1 MSYRINEPK
10 PQPPRRTMQK
20 TATPHKIYM
29 HSGETVSLAIPCWY
43 LEVRPPVP
51 AHPHNRQ
58 LHDHLGWPGPDHP
71 DHCCQDWDFARS
83 CCSLHPHKP
92 CDPGTCK
99 RYLDMGRLVPIHLQ
113 EEGYAGFECHIVRIG
128 EDGYQ
133 SDDDPALTVDLIGV
147 DRADDWVIRLVLAHN
162 PTEDLDYPH
171 KDNEERYF
179 ITVRGSRPSTI
190 STESGGAGKSPIK
203 DVLAVGEVIILPVA
217 YTPLPN

>member
-29 HSGETVSLAIPCWY
+29 HSGESISLAIPCWY

-99 RYLDMGRLVPIHLQ
+99 RYLDMGRLVPIHLK
-113 EEGYAGFECHIVRIG
+113 EEGYKDFDCSIVRVD
-128 EDGYQ
+128 EDGYKSEEAVNLDTDQ
-133 SDDDPALTVDLIGV
+133 IGI
-147 DRADDWVIRLVLAHN
+147 DSKDDWVIRLLLNHVS
-162 PTEDLDYPH
+162 EGDVYPH
-171 KDNEERYF
+171 KENEERYF
-179 ITVRGSRPSTI
+179 ITVRGKRPYVFRTENPSRAMDPVI
-190 STESGGAGKSPIK
+190 A

-217 YTPLPN
+217 CVG